1 MPTSQPYDLNSDPAA
16 QCHSIK
22 QADYLQKIISNAE
35 TSKAL
40 IASLEYYIQSWH
52 KVECPNPV
60 SPPSIHRFI
69 SQDLSSIFLGNA
81 PVIFQGTNN
90 WAEKPYLPIDS
101 YVSRL
106 RILKGIAELIRA
118 CNPDRQIVA
127 VIVPEKDYLISQ
139 ILLLEDRF
147 TVLEQAIAEFS
158 QDLSSLDIQ
167 CIFNEPFMP
176 LLGHGSIEDYAY
188 PDSHLLGRDYI
199 HIFYHI
205 LRALNI
211 DNKDI
216 SSRITLERSIVFNDL
231 SDKFDPR
238 LPSLTNELCP
248 VIASESC
255 NLSDGHSNFCKPL
268 GQTWQTI
275 INNNQTSEQ
284 SLLLLGDSH
293 SSIYTQKKLNYL
305 LSNAFRQTRF
315 EWNPFSVRQPTAQI
329 SSDIIILEISLRFAV

>member
-1 MPTSQPYDLNSDPAA
+1 MPTSQPHDSNSNPAA
-16 QCHSIK
+16 LCHSIK
-22 QADYLQKIISNAE
+22 QAEFLQKIICNTE

-40 IASLEYYIQSWH
+40 IDSLDYYIQSWR
-52 KVECPNPV
+52 KDEFLNPDSSPN
-60 SPPSIHRFI
+60 IHQYI
-69 SQDLSSIFLGNA
+69 SEDLSSIFLGNA

-90 WAEKPYLPIDS
+90 WAEKPYLPMDS

-106 RILKGIAELIRA
+106 RILKRIAELIRA

-158 QDLSSLDIQ
+158 QDLSSIDIQ
-167 CIFNEPFMP
+167 CIFNEPFKP

-199 HIFYHI
+199 RIFYHI

-211 DNKDI
+211 DNKGI
-216 SSRITLERSIVFNDL
+216 SDRVTLERSIVFNDL
-231 SDKFDPR
+231 ADKFSPG
-238 LPSLTNELCP
+238 LPSPTNELCP
-248 VIASESC
+248 VVTSESC
-255 NLSDGHSNFCKPL
+255 ELSDGHSSFCKPL

-275 INNNQTSEQ
+275 INNNPTSEQ
-284 SLLLLGDSH
+284 SVLLLGDSH